1 MKLQLFRIADKLY
14 YHAYP
19 IYYPLYSSWK
29 ALRDRRER
37 TLLRTIIRTGM
48 CVVDGGANIGV
59 YTRFLS
65 ALAGDSGHVHSFE
78 PAPYNFK
85 RLQQNVGKL
94 PNVSLNQCAL
104 GETSGSVGLYYSK
117 DLNVDHRT
125 YESGDGRERISVPV
139 TSLDNYFPAGKRVDL
154 IKLDV
159 QGYELSVL
167 RGAERVL
174 KENRDIK
181 VLMEFWPYG
190 LRKASIDP
198 GDVLKFAHLHDF
210 VVTPIPASTP
220 LIEANALATFDE
232 FCNILLTRP

>member
-19 IYYPLYSSWK
+19 IYYPMYSGWK
-29 ALRDRRER
+29 AFHDRRER
-37 TLLRTIIRTGM
+37 TLLRTIIKTGM

-59 YTRFLS
+59 YSRFLS
-65 ALAGDSGHVHSFE
+65 ALVGNSGRVHAFE

-85 RLQQNVGKL
+85 RLQKNIGQL

-104 GETSGSVGLYYSK
+104 GERSGFIGLYYSK
-117 DLNVDHRT
+117 ELNVDHRT

-139 TSLDNYFPAGKRVDL
+139 TTLDDYFPAGKRVDL

-190 LRKASIDP
+190 LRKASTDP
-198 GDVLKFAHLHDF
+198 GDILNFARLHGF
-210 VVTPIPASTP
+210 VVTPIPASTC
-220 LIEANALATFDE
+220 AA
-232 FCNILLTRP
+232 